1 MIRPTLLA
9 LALLSVINNA
19 CAEPGPPLPH
29 SPGAPYAASSLAD
42 RIVLTPGA
50 NPAREMAVTFRTDTR
65 QLTSQLQLAVALDG
79 PQLDK
84 AARVIEGIPQ
94 SLETENGAALFHQVR
109 LHDLQPDTAYVY
121 RVKGTDSWSEW
132 LQFRTAAEG
141 FKPFSFIYMGDMQND
156 ILSLAS
162 RSVRQALQSVANP
175 ALIVHAG
182 DLVSQRDDLVH
193 DDQWG
198 EWNQAGGFH
207 YGMIPQVLAA
217 GNHEYLDSLNPD
229 GSESRTLGPHW
240 SRQFALAQNGVE
252 GLKSTTYF
260 VDYQGVRFIVL
271 DGTSALDMG
280 TLAQQTRWL
289 EQSLKTSRARWNIVV
304 SHQPVFTCARP
315 EDTEPL
321 KLAWKPVFE
330 RYAVDLVLQGHDH
343 CYSRVTDEA
352 GRVASKA
359 ARAGG
364 KIQGPVYMVSV
375 AGSKMYGLNDRAQQ
389 QPDRSAEETQ
399 LYQTIEVQDSRL
411 KVRSYTAA
419 GTLYDAFDLERDA
432 RNRNHLREPVKSL
445 PAERACTQTAGPDG
459 FACSSRA
466 K

>member
-29 SPGAPYAASSLAD
+29 SPGAPYAASRLAD

-121 RVKGTDSWSEW
+121 RVKGTDGWSEW

-141 FKPFSFIYMGDMQND
+141 FKRFSFIYMGDMQND

-217 GNHEYLDSLNPD
+217 GNHEYLDSLNLD

>member
-1 MIRPTLLA
+1 M
-9 LALLSVINNA
+9 
-19 CAEPGPPLPH
+19 
-29 SPGAPYAASSLAD
+29 
-42 RIVLTPGA
+42 
-50 NPAREMAVTFRTDTR
+50 
-65 QLTSQLQLAVALDG
+65 
-79 PQLDK
+79 
-84 AARVIEGIPQ
+84 
-94 SLETENGAALFHQVR
+94 
-109 LHDLQPDTAYVY
+109 
-121 RVKGTDSWSEW
+121 
-132 LQFRTAAEG
+132 
-141 FKPFSFIYMGDMQND
+141 
-156 ILSLAS
+156 
-162 RSVRQALQSVANP
+162 
-175 ALIVHAG
+175 
-182 DLVSQRDDLVH
+182 
-193 DDQWG
+193 
-198 EWNQAGGFH
+198 
-207 YGMIPQVLAA
+207 
-217 GNHEYLDSLNPD
+217 
-229 GSESRTLGPHW
+229 
-240 SRQFALAQNGVE
+240 
-252 GLKSTTYF
+252 
-260 VDYQGVRFIVL
+260 L

>member
-121 RVKGTDSWSEW
+121 RVKGTDGWSEW

-141 FKPFSFIYMGDMQND
+141 FKRFSFIYMGDMQND

-217 GNHEYLDSLNPD
+217 GNHEYLDSLNLD

>member
-9 LALLSVINNA
+9 LALFSVINSA
-19 CAEPGPPLPH
+19 SAEPAAPLPH
-29 SPGAPYAASSLAD
+29 SPGAPYAATGLAD

-50 NPAREMAVTFRTDTR
+50 EPAREMAVTFRTDTR
-65 QLTSQLQLAVALDG
+65 QQASQLQLAPALDG
-79 PQLDK
+79 PQLAK
-84 AARVIEGIPQ
+84 AAHEVEGTSI
-94 SLETENGAALFHQVR
+94 SLDNENGAALFHQVR
-109 LHDLQPDTAYVY
+109 LHDLQPGTAYVY
-121 RVKGTDSWSEW
+121 RVKGSDGWSEW
-132 LQFRTAAEG
+132 LQFHTAAEG
-141 FKPFSFIYMGDMQND
+141 FKPFNFIYMGDVQND

-162 RSVRQALQSVANP
+162 RSIRQALQSVANP

-182 DLVSQRDDLVH
+182 DLVSQREDLVH

-198 EWNQAGGFH
+198 EWNQAGGFN
-207 YGMIPQVLAA
+207 YAMIPQVLAA
-217 GNHEYLDSLNPD
+217 GNHEYLDGLNPD
-229 GSESRTLGPHW
+229 GSETRTLGPHW
-240 SRQFALAQNGVE
+240 SRQFALPQNGVE
-252 GLKSTTYF
+252 GVKDSTYF

-280 TLAQQTRWL
+280 TLDQQTRWL
-289 EQSLKTSRARWNIVV
+289 EQSLKNSPARWNIVV
-304 SHQPVFTCARP
+304 THQPVFTCARP

-321 KLAWKPVFE
+321 KTAWKPLFE

-343 CYSRVTDEA
+343 CYSRVTHEA
-352 GRVASKA
+352 GRVAAKA

-364 KIQGPVYMVSV
+364 KVQGPVYMVSV
-375 AGSKMYGLNDRAQQ
+375 AGSKMYGLNDRAHQ

-399 LYQTIEVQDSRL
+399 LYQTVDVQDSRL

-419 GTLYDAFDLERDA
+419 GKLYDAFDLERDGK
-432 RNRNHLREPVKSL
+432 NRNHLREPVKNL

>member
-9 LALLSVINNA
+9 LALFCVINNA

-50 NPAREMAVTFRTDTR
+50 NTAREMAVTFRTDTR

-121 RVKGTDSWSEW
+121 RVKGTDGWSEW

-375 AGSKMYGLNDRAQQ
+375 AGSKLYGLNDRAQQ

>member
-29 SPGAPYAASSLAD
+29 SPGAPYAASRLAD

-121 RVKGTDSWSEW
+121 RVKGTDGWSEW

-141 FKPFSFIYMGDMQND
+141 FKRFSFIYMGDMQND

-217 GNHEYLDSLNPD
+217 GNHEYLDSLNLD

-330 RYAVDLVLQGHDH
+330 RYAEDLVLQGHDH

>member
-9 LALLSVINNA
+9 LALFCVINNA

-84 AARVIEGIPQ
+84 AARVIEGIPL

-121 RVKGTDSWSEW
+121 RVKGTDGWSEW

-217 GNHEYLDSLNPD
+217 GNHEYLDSLNLD

>member
-9 LALLSVINNA
+9 LALFSVINCA
-19 CAEPGPPLPH
+19 CAQSVSPLPH
-29 SPGAPYAASSLAD
+29 SPGTPYAASGLAD

-65 QLTSQLQLAVALDG
+65 QQASQLQLAIALDG

-84 AARVIEGIPQ
+84 AAHLLEGKQ
-94 SLETENGAALFHQVR
+94 VSLDTENGAALYHQVR

-121 RVKGTDSWSEW
+121 RVKGAEGWSEW
-132 LQFRTAAEG
+132 LQFHTPTEA
-141 FKPFSFIYMGDMQND
+141 FKPFNFIYMGDMQND

-162 RSVRQALQSVANP
+162 RSIRQALHSVANP
-175 ALIVHAG
+175 ALVVHAG

-198 EWNQAGGFH
+198 EWNQAGG
-207 YGMIPQVLAA
+207 YNYAMLPQVVAI
-217 GNHEYLDSLNPD
+217 GNHEYLDSTNPD
-229 GSESRTLGPHW
+229 GTEGRTLSPHW
-240 SRQFALAQNGVE
+240 SRQFALPDNGVP
-252 GLKSTTYF
+252 GLKNTTYF

-271 DGTSALDMG
+271 DGTAALDMG
-280 TLAQQTRWL
+280 TLTKQTEWL
-289 EQSLKTSRARWNIVV
+289 EKSLKNSPARWNIVV
-304 SHQPVFTCARP
+304 NHQPVFTCARP

-321 KLAWKPVFE
+321 KAAWKPLFE
-330 RYAVDLVLQGHDH
+330 QYAVDLVLQGHDH
-343 CYSRVTDEA
+343 CYSRVTHEA
-352 GRVASKA
+352 GREAASL

-364 KIQGPVYMVSV
+364 QVQGPVYMVSV
-375 AGSKMYGLNDRAQQ
+375 AGSKMYGLNDRAQL

-399 LYQTIEVQDSRL
+399 LYQTIDVQNASL

-432 RNRNHLREPVKSL
+432 DNRNHLIEPVDDL
-445 PAERACTQTAGPDG
+445 PAERACHGTVGPDG
-459 FACSSRA
+459 YPCKSRG

>member
-50 NPAREMAVTFRTDTR
+50 NTAREMAVTFRTDTR

-121 RVKGTDSWSEW
+121 RVKGTDGWSEW

>member
-9 LALLSVINNA
+9 LALLSVINSA

-84 AARVIEGIPQ
+84 AARVIEGIPL

-121 RVKGTDSWSEW
+121 RVKGTDGWSEW

-352 GRVASKA
+352 GRVASTA